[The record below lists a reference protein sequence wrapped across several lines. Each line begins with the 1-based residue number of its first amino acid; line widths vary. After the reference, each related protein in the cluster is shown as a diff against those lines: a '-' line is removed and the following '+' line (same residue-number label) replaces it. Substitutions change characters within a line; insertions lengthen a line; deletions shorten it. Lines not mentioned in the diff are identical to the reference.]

1 MDFTA
6 LEDSVVVV
14 FLFVCCCFLL
24 LFFVFFFVKA
34 QKCLAHMEASL
45 LMQCIITGKQSNQIN
60 TMMKQRKGL
69 MTQRQSELKKS
80 SS

>member
-6 LEDSVVVV
+6 LEDSVVV
-14 FLFVCCCFLL
+14 FFVCLL
-24 LFFVFFFVKA
+24 LFFVVVFCFFVKA

-60 TMMKQRKGL
+60 TL
-69 MTQRQSELKKS
+69 
-80 SS
+80 